1 MAGIYIHFPF
11 CKQACDYCNFYF
23 STKMNNKEDLIF
35 SLKKEIDLRYNEL
48 RTDTLESIYFGGGSP
63 SLLSLNELNGIISK
77 LKEKFFI
84 SNKTEITLELNPDD
98 VSREYIEGL
107 KQIGI
112 NRLSLGIQSFLD
124 KDLMMMNRNHS
135 SIQSLKALEIVSEN
149 FENYS
154 IDLIY
159 GIPKSSLKDFLFN
172 INKALEFEPKHFSC
186 YALTIEPKTVLD
198 YKVKNK
204 KLFMPTDKLVKKQF
218 DEMVSIFEKKKYLH
232 YEISNFAKSDY
243 QSINNSN
250 YWLGKQYLGIGPS
263 AHSFDGNSRRSWNVS
278 NTNLYMKSIKEGKL
292 FLDGENLTIS
302 ESFNEY
308 IMLGLRT
315 SSGVSIQKIEN
326 FFGSIYLKHLMKQV
340 ESYID
345 SKLLHLDGDTI
356 KITSNG
362 KFLSDK
368 IASDLFKL

>member
-35 SLKKEIDLRYNEL
+35 SLKKEIDLRCNEL

-292 FLDGENLTIS
+292 FLDGENLTTS

-345 SKLLHLDGDTI
+345 SKLLYLDGDNIT
-356 KITSNG
+356 ITSNG

>member
-63 SLLSLNELNGIISK
+63 SLLSLNELNGIMSK

-112 NRLSLGIQSFLD
+112 YRLSLGIQSFLD

-135 SIQSLKALEIVSEN
+135 SIQSLEALEIVSEN

-172 INKALEFEPKHFSC
+172 INKALQFEPKHFSC

-308 IMLGLRT
+308 VMLGLRT
-315 SSGVSIQKIEN
+315 SSGISIQKIEK

-340 ESYID
+340 ESYVD
-345 SKLLHLDGDTI
+345 SKLLHLDGDNIT
-356 KITSNG
+356 ITSNG

>member
-172 INKALEFEPKHFSC
+172 INKALQFEPKHFSC

-308 IMLGLRT
+308 VMLGLRT
-315 SSGVSIQKIEN
+315 SSGISIQKIEK

-345 SKLLHLDGDTI
+345 SKLLHLDGDNIT
-356 KITSNG
+356 ITSNG

>member
-278 NTNLYMKSIKEGKL
+278 NTNLYIKSIKEGKL

-315 SSGVSIQKIEN
+315 SSGISIQKIEK

-340 ESYID
+340 ESYVD
-345 SKLLHLDGDTI
+345 SKLLHLDGDNIT
-356 KITSNG
+356 ITSNG

>member
-63 SLLSLNELNGIISK
+63 SLLSLNELNGIMSK

-172 INKALEFEPKHFSC
+172 INKALQFEPKHFSC

-315 SSGVSIQKIEN
+315 SSGISIQKIEK

-345 SKLLHLDGDTI
+345 SKLLHLDGDNIT
-356 KITSNG
+356 ITSNG

>member
-63 SLLSLNELNGIISK
+63 SLLSLNEVNGIMSK
-77 LKEKFFI
+77 VKEKFFI

-124 KDLMMMNRNHS
+124 KDLLMMNRNHS
-135 SIQSLKALEIVSEN
+135 SIESLKALEIVSEI

-159 GIPKSSLKDFLFN
+159 GIPESSLKDFLFN
-172 INKALEFEPKHFSC
+172 INKALEFKPKHFSC

-204 KLFMPTDKLVKKQF
+204 KLFMPIDKLVKKQF
-218 DEMVSIFEKKKYLH
+218 DEMVSIFEKKNYLH
-232 YEISNFAKSDY
+232 YEISNFAKSNY

-292 FLDGENLTIS
+292 FLDEENLTIS

-315 SSGVSIQKIEN
+315 SSGISVQKIEN

-356 KITSNG
+356 TITSNG